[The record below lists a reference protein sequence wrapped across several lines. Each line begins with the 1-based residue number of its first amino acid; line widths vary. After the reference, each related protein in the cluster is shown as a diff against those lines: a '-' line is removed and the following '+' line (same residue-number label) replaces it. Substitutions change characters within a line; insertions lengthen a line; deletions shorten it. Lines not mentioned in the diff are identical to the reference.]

1 MKSKN
6 TDKYEKKI
14 FWKRRRERNG
24 TLLFSNTSAIGRA
37 MWEMHNWKKERLNWS
52 IGQEDRWPPSPPSET
67 PPRLVETFEN
77 YSAMVFWILLLLFVF
92 SCYCSLCLAFLR
104 HSSPL
109 FIRIVSMCF
118 LLLTRL
124 PYYYA

>member
-1 MKSKN
+1 
-6 TDKYEKKI
+6 
-14 FWKRRRERNG
+14 
-24 TLLFSNTSAIGRA
+24 

-92 SCYCSLCLAFLR
+92 VLFGGVVCLFCFVFWLFRDRVSLCSSGCPGTHFVDQAGLKLR
-104 HSSPL
+104 NPPASASRVL
-109 FIRIVSMCF
+109 GLKACATLQCF
-118 LLLTRL
+118 NKEF
-124 PYYYA
+124 